1 MAMKA
6 IRPDI
11 EVRVRMLN
19 VNLGSNQKLLEACQT
34 LKEYSWLVEQIRIN
48 KSKVNSDLEE
58 AVNNALTDMPNEFVI
73 KPFLMAHQA
82 EVKGMLLT
90 EYNEV
95 EQMGLFKEDGRR
107 EGRAEGR
114 AEGTLQTLI
123 ELVKDGIL
131 TIKDAAVR
139 AKMSEDAFSAKMKS
153 L

>member
-1 MAMKA
+1 
-6 IRPDI
+6 
-11 EVRVRMLN
+11 MLN

-95 EQMGLFKEDGRR
+95 EQMELFKEDGRK
-107 EGRAEGR
+107 EGA
-114 AEGTLQTLI
+114 LQTLI
-123 ELVKDGIL
+123 DLVKDGIL
-131 TIKDAAVR
+131 TIKEAAAR
-139 AKMSEDAFSAKMKS
+139 AKMSEDAFSAKMKA

>member
-1 MAMKA
+1 MKA

-95 EQMGLFKEDGRR
+95 EQMELFKEDGRK
-107 EGRAEGR
+107 EGA
-114 AEGTLQTLI
+114 LQTLI
-123 ELVKDGIL
+123 DLVKDGIL
-131 TIKDAAVR
+131 TIKEAAAR
-139 AKMSEDAFSAKMKS
+139 AKMSEDAFSAKMKAF
-153 L
+153 